1 MLETLK
7 FVRGAVAT
15 KDLIPVLTHFRISEG
30 RIQGQNGRVCIDA
43 PWDGPDMDV
52 VVDAVKFLRA
62 VDACGGEPKI
72 TCKEGWLSITRGK
85 FRARLA
91 TRLMSD
97 YPTVD
102 ASTTWPYVVSVG
114 EKTMAALRLLQPF
127 IATDASRPWACSIL
141 ISDGKAYATNNAVL
155 AVADMPWWESHDVVL
170 PSFMVDEL
178 LRIGQAPRDLAWTDQ
193 ALCARYADGS
203 WLWSKRTDGAWPGT
217 LKQLQEQL
225 AAVEEWHD
233 VPDDLRDALAKLRPF
248 FPDAKWPIVRTGEAG
263 VSTNDGDSSAA
274 ISVGALP
281 EAAFRMESLDLVAT
295 VAKQWN
301 LAASPV
307 PWRADGIA
315 GLLTKVIVGTT

>member
-1 MLETLK
+1 MLETLR

-15 KDLIPVLTHFRISEG
+15 KDLIPVLRHFRISGG

-43 PWDGPDMDV
+43 PWTGPDMDE

-72 TCKEGWLSITRGK
+72 SIKDSWLTISRGK

-91 TRLMSD
+91 TLLTSD
-97 YPTVD
+97 YPTVED
-102 ASTTWPYVVSVG
+102 RQDWPYAVSVG

-141 ISDGKAYATNNAVL
+141 ISGGRAYATNNAVL
-155 AVADMPWWESHDVVL
+155 AVVDMPWWEAQDVVL
-170 PSFMVDEL
+170 PDFLVDEL
-178 LRIGQAPRDLAWTDQ
+178 LRIGEAPRDLAWSDS
-193 ALCARYADGS
+193 ALCAHYADGS
-203 WLWSKRTDGAWPGT
+203 WLWSKRIEGAWPGT
-217 LKQLQEQL
+217 LHQLSAKL
-225 AAVEEWHD
+225 DAVEEWHD
-233 VPDDLRDALAKLRPF
+233 VPQDLREALAQLRPF

-263 VSTNDGDSSAA
+263 VSTNDGESSAA

-301 LAASPV
+301 LSESPV
-307 PWRADGIA
+307 PWRAEGVA
-315 GLLTKVIVGTT
+315 GLLTKVIVGQM